1 MTYDVYKN
9 NPTAQC
15 DNMSETESWTSPL
28 HGSSLCIQ
36 LELNFELYE
45 QSAILLKSAT
55 YQNDFRTN
63 TPLKCLSTLRLIQM
77 CWFDKHQTLLNFLIR
92 ISKLWNY
99 SWAL

>member
-63 TPLKCLSTLRLIQM
+63 TPLKCLSTKYQVACLSL
-77 CWFDKHQTLLNFLIR
+77 CLLSIPVDPFVTVSVL
-92 ISKLWNY
+92 
-99 SWAL
+99 